1 PGFSRC
7 FPGWCVRS
15 GVAGGG
21 PCGRCRFD
29 RIVIG
34 GQSNER
40 PEYPAQG
47 RQVVSSLVLFHT
59 TQARCQIAPVFSGL
73 SGSTRTALPRIGLES
88 MKEPTQDAMIKELMH
103 GPSHPS
109 PSSAAV
115 PTMMRMMPLENTSVT
130 MLTMDDRFGSRRC
143 PP

>member
-1 PGFSRC
+1 M
-7 FPGWCVRS
+7 
-15 GVAGGG
+15 
-21 PCGRCRFD
+21 
-29 RIVIG
+29 IG

-40 PEYPAQG
+40 PESPAQG